1 MQKLLT
7 ILPGRSSNPLHHQV
21 LTFFLLVPCL
31 LVASLATRAQDV
43 PAKPNPP
50 TRVND
55 FAHVLTGDQISTLEQ
70 KLVAFNDSTSSDI
83 VVVTINDI
91 GSGSIDEYATK
102 ILNSW
107 GVGEKKSD
115 NGIVILADI
124 KNRQVFIAV
133 GTGLQGAIPD
143 VTAKAI
149 IENEIV
155 PNFKGGGSDNYYR
168 GFDQATDALIK
179 AAAGEYKAPDG
190 YADNRHRGRSRGG
203 NGIGLFVLIIIV
215 VIVISIFRR
224 GGGRGGGGGLFG
236 GSGLLPFFL
245 GTMVGRGF
253 GGGGG
258 WGSGGG
264 GGWGGG
270 GGGGGGFGGGSS
282 DGGGAGGSW

>member
-7 ILPGRSSNPLHHQV
+7 ILPHRSSNPLHHQL
-21 LTFFLLVPCL
+21 LTFLLLVPCL

-102 ILNSW
+102 ILNTW

-190 YADNRHRGRSRGG
+190 YADGRHPSRSRGG

-270 GGGGGGFGGGSS
+270 GGGGSFGGGSS